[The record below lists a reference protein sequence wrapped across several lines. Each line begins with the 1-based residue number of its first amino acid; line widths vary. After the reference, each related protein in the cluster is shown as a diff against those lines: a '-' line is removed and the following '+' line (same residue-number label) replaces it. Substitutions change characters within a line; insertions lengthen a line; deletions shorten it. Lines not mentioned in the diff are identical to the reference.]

1 MNVNINDIKNGMTL
15 ILEGKLVTI
24 VDFQHVKPGKG
35 PAFVRIKY
43 RDLRTGSTIED
54 TFNTNLKLEKAH
66 VEKMQMQFLYKE
78 NDNYVFMN
86 TNDYSQMEVS
96 SSIIGDDAKFLKE
109 GLVIEI
115 QMYEGEILGIA
126 GLDGSGRTETL
137 ETIFGIA
144 TRKSG
149 TIKLDGK
156 QVSNK
161 NAQDSIKNGFALL
174 TEERRATGIFGILNI
189 RENTV
194 ISSLKRHKKGFYL
207 SEKSMKEDTQKYI
220 DALRTKTPSQE
231 TKIRAL
237 SGGNQQKVIL
247 GRWLLTDP
255 EVLLLDEPTR
265 GIDVG
270 AKYEIYQLII
280 DLANRGKVVI
290 VVSSE
295 MPELLGICDRI
306 MVMSGGR
313 LAGEIDAEEA
323 TQELIMTYAA
333 KYV

>member
-115 QMYEGEILGIA
+115 QMYEGEILGIV
-126 GLDGSGRTETL
+126 LPEKIDYKVTETTDAVKGNTTNNAMKDATIESGYTIKVPMFISEG
-137 ETIFGIA
+137 ETIIIS
-144 TRKSG
+144 TK
-149 TIKLDGK
+149 DGK
-156 QVSNK
+156 YVS
-161 NAQDSIKNGFALL
+161 
-174 TEERRATGIFGILNI
+174 RA
-189 RENTV
+189 
-194 ISSLKRHKKGFYL
+194 
-207 SEKSMKEDTQKYI
+207 
-220 DALRTKTPSQE
+220 
-231 TKIRAL
+231 
-237 SGGNQQKVIL
+237 
-247 GRWLLTDP
+247 
-255 EVLLLDEPTR
+255 
-265 GIDVG
+265 
-270 AKYEIYQLII
+270 
-280 DLANRGKVVI
+280 
-290 VVSSE
+290 
-295 MPELLGICDRI
+295 
-306 MVMSGGR
+306 
-313 LAGEIDAEEA
+313 
-323 TQELIMTYAA
+323 
-333 KYV
+333 